1 MINILGP
8 NAEWLYERI
17 ITLPLYPRMTDDD
30 VNIVIKEMKKMME
43 KYDISVII

>member
-17 ITLPLYPRMTDDD
+17 ITLLLYPRMTDDD